1 MSREARRGNGDEL
14 ALRIVLVDPPVG
26 VRFAVQQGRDDLVA
40 VTTSTGTDVVLDVI
54 VEARLDAGRVAV
66 RGPLAHGPASA
77 RFLYVCSGT
86 LAGQVDS
93 CWSRRAKVPLAGL
106 ERGDAS
112 RVLASCELV
121 LEARVPG
128 RARDGGPACGTV
140 PIAGGWVRR
149 PRDQQINNC

>member
-1 MSREARRGNGDEL
+1 MSREARRGTGGAL

-40 VTTSTGTDVVLDVI
+40 VTTSTGTDVVLDAV
-54 VEARLDAGRVAV
+54 VEARLDADRLAV

-106 ERGDAS
+106 ERDDVS

-140 PIAGGWVRR
+140 ALADGWLLRQ
-149 PRDQQINNC
+149 RDS